1 MLSVVDR
8 LELVGAQQLRQLARV
23 DPVTLAALLQQ
34 SVLSRIANYQPA
46 DMGFQKGDPRR
57 SILAQV

>member
-34 SVLSRIANYQPA
+34 SVLSRIANHQPA